1 MTKTT
6 LHQSDID
13 NAAAPLEQ
21 ALVPFTH
28 RFPGDS
34 GARQPVHTVYGGA
47 HLFKSD
53 TTVKL
58 GALALRSLDEFAPDA
73 ATFAH
78 AIGLDDTWSDRI
90 YARVLKKLKREPVE
104 DFRID
109 FEDGYGNRPDDE
121 EDGHAAAAAR
131 EVAMGMKNG
140 ALPPFLGIRI
150 KTFSQ
155 ELMPRALRTMEI
167 FLTTLVDAAGALP
180 PWFVVT
186 LPKIQIVEQ
195 VTALADA
202 FDALEPRMALA
213 AGALKME

>member
-1 MTKTT
+1 M
-6 LHQSDID
+6 Q
-13 NAAAPLEQ
+13 
-21 ALVPFTH
+21 

-78 AIGLDDTWSDRI
+78 AIGLDESVAERI
-90 YARVLKKLKREPVE
+90 YARVLEKLKREPVE

-121 EDGHAAAAAR
+121 EDGHAA
-131 EVAMGMKNG
+131 
-140 ALPPFLGIRI
+140 
-150 KTFSQ
+150 
-155 ELMPRALRTMEI
+155 PRRRKSRR
-167 FLTTLVDAAGALP
+167 D
-180 PWFVVT
+180 
-186 LPKIQIVEQ
+186 
-195 VTALADA
+195 
-202 FDALEPRMALA
+202 
-213 AGALKME
+213 